1 MVVDDL
7 DANSVVVAWR
17 DGEGI
22 VREAGLPRA
31 CLAEILISN

>member
-22 VREAGLPRA
+22 VREAVLPLA
-31 CLAEILISN
+31 CLAKVLISN